1 MARPPRHEP
10 GVRPQTVFPRRLCLG
25 RVCVGQLLAVL
36 TATPAPVGKDPAAFI
51 NPTRRWEKDGRGES
65 GCEETG
71 PRTERCPPPGLPSV
85 CSPPG
90 SRVFHTGAAER
101 SRQTRPPLPEGSS
114 ATGSARGG
122 RDGGAL
128 EPFRWSSFRPW
139 PRVKP
144 PSAVR
149 SHARRPSCLRLCPRL
164 VRQTFGGRRRHKAP
178 AAAGFISKTRGT
190 VTLAFVHFPGSG
202 VTGAWPP
209 PDTARRAEAGDA
221 PLS

>member
-10 GVRPQTVFPRRLCLG
+10 GVRPQTVFTRRLCLG
-25 RVCVGQLLAVL
+25 RVCVGQLVAVL
-36 TATPAPVGKDPAAFI
+36 TATPAPVGRDPAAFI

-71 PRTERCPPPGLPSV
+71 PRTERCPPARPPVRLLSSGVPGLSH
-85 CSPPG
+85 
-90 SRVFHTGAAER
+90 RR
-101 SRQTRPPLPEGSS
+101 SREEQTDSPAPP
-114 ATGSARGG
+114 RGEQRRGLGTQG